1 MSGLSVFDAHCD
13 TVFRCQM
20 TGERLASNAGMVSLD
35 KTEGAFDR
43 YCQFFALFSNAKREG
58 HPTYGQLLARFR
70 EEMAQN
76 RERIVQCRTGAEAER
91 ANREGK
97 AAAFLTVEG
106 AELLGCDPVRLEQA
120 ARDGVVAVNLT
131 WNHANAISGS
141 CRDES
146 ERGLSELGRCFVR
159 KMEELRVL
167 VDVSHLSDAGFRDLT
182 EIATRP
188 ILASHSNAR
197 AVHSHARNLTDEQIT
212 AIIKSQGVIGLNF
225 YRDFIGGGEDFA
237 AILSHLEHILALGG
251 ASCVG
256 LGGDWDGCDTIDA
269 LPTIVQ
275 LGDLYEYLL
284 RHNYNET
291 ILRDLFYNN
300 MMRVVSL
307 P

>member
-20 TGERLASNAGMVSLD
+20 TGERLASNGGMVSLD
-35 KTEGAFDR
+35 KTEAAFDR

-58 HPTYGQLLARFR
+58 HPTYDQLLARFR
-70 EEMAQN
+70 AEMEQN
-76 RERIVQCRTGAEAER
+76 SGRVVQCRTGAEAEQ

-97 AAAFLTVEG
+97 VAAFLTVEG
-106 AELLGCDPVRLEQA
+106 AELLDCDIACLEQA
-120 ARDGVVAVNLT
+120 GKDGVVAINLT

-146 ERGLSELGRCFVR
+146 ERGLGELGRSFVR
-159 KMEELRVL
+159 KMEELHIL
-167 VDVSHLSDAGFRDLT
+167 VDVSHLSDAGFWDLT

-197 AVHSHARNLTDEQIT
+197 AVHNHARNLTDEQIT
-212 AIIKSQGVIGLNF
+212 AIIKSRGVIGLNF
-225 YRDFIGGGEDFA
+225 YRDFIGRGEDFD
-237 AILSHLEHILALGG
+237 AINAHLEHILALGG
-251 ASCVG
+251 ESCVG

-284 RHNYNET
+284 RRNYNES